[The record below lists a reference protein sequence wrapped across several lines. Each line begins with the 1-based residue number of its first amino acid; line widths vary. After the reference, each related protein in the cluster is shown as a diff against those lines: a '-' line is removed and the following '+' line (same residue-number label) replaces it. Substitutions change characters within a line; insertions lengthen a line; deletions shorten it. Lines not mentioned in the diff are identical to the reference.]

1 MRNPEDYRHIIF
13 GLAYK
18 FGPSLKTLGYDVE
31 DLVGEGY
38 LIFMEIL
45 QEERKNGLTCTFE
58 AALSKGLYQKLVYLT
73 QKRDTQKRTGI
84 TQDFKDIEELI
95 GRNPWKKIED
105 YISLSE
111 EAKEVVGILW
121 GSPKELIELLRTDS
135 FKDALSKYLK
145 LYRGWEFS
153 KINRFWADFG

>member
-1 MRNPEDYRHIIF
+1 MRNPEDYRQIIF

-18 FGPSLKTLGYDVE
+18 FGPSLKALGYDVE

-38 LIFMEIL
+38 LIFMEVL
-45 QEERKNGLTCTFE
+45 QEERKNGLTCSFE
-58 AALSKGLYQKLVYLT
+58 AALSNGIQQKLIYLT
-73 QKRDTQKRTGI
+73 QKKNTQKRTGMV
-84 TQDFKDIEELI
+84 QDFNEIEELI

-121 GSPKELIELLRTDS
+121 GSPKELIELLRTDG
-135 FKDALSKYLK
+135 FKDALSKYLR
-145 LYRGWEFS
+145 LYRGWEYS
-153 KINRFWADFG
+153 KITRFWADFG